1 MDQGESRSE
10 ALDAAAW
17 RFLGG
22 GGLDG
27 GGDEST
33 ERSQLLYD
41 VGVAV
46 RSGGVFGSHR
56 AARGGNPLDAKNFA
70 RLAHMAPT

>member
-10 ALDAAAW
+10 SLDAAAL

-27 GGDEST
+27 RGDEST
-33 ERSQLLYD
+33 ERAQLLHD
-41 VGVAV
+41 VGVAG

-56 AARGGNPLDAKNFA
+56 AASGSNPLDAKNFA